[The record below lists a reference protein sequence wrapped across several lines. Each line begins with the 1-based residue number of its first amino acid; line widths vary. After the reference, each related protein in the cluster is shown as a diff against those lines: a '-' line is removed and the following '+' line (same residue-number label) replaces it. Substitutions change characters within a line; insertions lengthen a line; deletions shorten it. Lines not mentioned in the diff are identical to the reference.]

1 MTEKPDALKLA
12 NLIDEKG
19 EWFWC
24 NGDYYSELPNQAAV
38 ELRRLHEISLKY
50 SELLYAVHEAFP
62 DESRHQTALRYI
74 TQTERLSMMCESAK
88 EQA

>member
-1 MTEKPDALKLA
+1 MTNQPEALRLA
-12 NLIDEKG
+12 DILQHKIPSIECL
-19 EWFWC
+19 EV
-24 NGDYYSELPNQAAV
+24 AAK

-50 SELLYAVHEAFP
+50 SELLYAVHKAFP